1 MMLKFHYNTFLCDQ
15 PDLQARLTE
24 LGDEG
29 WRLHTCEPVIMVG
42 PTGASGLLQILV
54 TMDMME
60 DIPEEVESETAPE
73 GIAMKG

>member
-1 MMLKFHYNTFLCDQ
+1 MIKFHYKTFVCDQ

-24 LGDEG
+24 LGDDG

-42 PTGASGLLQILV
+42 PGGGSGLLQILV
-54 TMDMME
+54 TMDQVE
-60 DIPEEVESETAPE
+60 EIPEEVGVETAPE